1 MRYKVKARTVAWLGG
16 FMPLGVPS
24 VLELTVVLENSN
36 VEKLASHLYLSVH
49 SLPQEDHND
58 TDNAS
63 SGQVDTILMPE
74 STVCVVQS
82 AWRRQHHASV
92 LDRHPPADRTAALHR
107 MRPGV
112 LRTGGPLEGPQ

>member
-1 MRYKVKARTVAWLGG
+1 MILPRMFAPNLLLGT
-16 FMPLGVPS
+16 LVW
-24 VLELTVVLENSN
+24 VVLENSN

-63 SGQVDTILMPE
+63 SGQVYTILMPE

-82 AWRRQHHASV
+82 AWRRPHHASV
-92 LDRHPPADRTAALHR
+92 LDRHPQAYRTAALYR
-107 MRPGV
+107 VLPGV
-112 LRTGGPLEGPQ
+112 LRTGGHLDGPQ